1 MTSGETQHFES
12 KSFNQRESDATQGMD
27 SESSTDWAFTYFEY
41 HASGS
46 GEHKEMKRESET
58 SVRQLL
64 CFLGYR

>member
-12 KSFNQRESDATQGMD
+12 KSFIQRESGAIQDAD
-27 SESSTDWAFTYFEY
+27 LESSIDWSSSYLEY

-46 GEHKEMKRESET
+46 GEHKEMKSESET

>member
-12 KSFNQRESDATQGMD
+12 KSFHQRESDAIQGMD
-27 SESSTDWAFTYFEY
+27 SDSSTDWASAYFEY